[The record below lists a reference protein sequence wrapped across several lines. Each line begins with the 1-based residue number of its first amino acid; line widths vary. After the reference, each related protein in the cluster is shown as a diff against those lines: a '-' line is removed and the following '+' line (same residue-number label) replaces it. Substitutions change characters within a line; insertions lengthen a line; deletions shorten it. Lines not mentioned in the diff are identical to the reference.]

1 MDPAEGSMVSSKNK
15 SKSERLTAPHS
26 GDGAGSER
34 SEATL
39 ASLVQIFARQAA
51 RQAIA
56 AGPSDSEKGSSPLQD
71 DRGL

>member
-1 MDPAEGSMVSSKNK
+1 MVSSKNK
-15 SKSERLTAPHS
+15 SKSERLPAPRS
-26 GDGAGSER
+26 ADGAGSGR

-56 AGPSDSEKGSSPLQD
+56 AGQPDSAKASSPLQD